1 MQMIHASWMVSQR
14 PDRISF
20 STPMHVPGLVAPQPI
35 MAPGTQD
42 WFSKAAGTVSDFLKQ
57 NPNEQESYSAAKET
71 AEEMQGVH
79 RRRAQ
84 LGVLALPLPSSIRS
98 VPQYFCALY
107 GMCGTSRIARRPIRV
122 GTAPTCAKG

>member
-1 MQMIHASWMVSQR
+1 MVSQR
-14 PDRISF
+14 RIALKF
-20 STPMHVPGLVAPQPI
+20 HIQCIVPGQVAPQPI
-35 MAPGTQD
+35 MAPGAQD
-42 WFSKAAGTVSDFLKQ
+42 WFSKAVGTVSDFFKQ

-98 VPQYFCALY
+98 VPQYFCALD
-107 GMCGTSRIARRPIRV
+107 GMFGTSRIARRPIRV